1 MAKERIL
8 NLDNNGFSLDL
19 RRKAMRC
26 WTGSV
31 TLIFRSGLMGGLLQV
46 VELSYPTV
54 VEITTKYSRLR
65 WIRVRNHLVN
75 TRKKEKKRK
84 RDEKNDKRPTGKRQS
99 DTLQVPFLL
108 PPLSLSS
115 LQLCFFLNQNSTN
128 SSPTRFQTTT
138 PLFAS
143 SPPSFLCGTHRIGS
157 KFRLGRKI
165 GSGSFQ
171 EIYIELMFR
180 PTKRSLLSIKLVSL
194 FKLLLKLKD
203 FISFSGFTNMKWFG
217 VEGDHI
223 VLVMDLLGPSLEDLF
238 GYCNMKFTLKTVLM
252 LADQMINRLE
262 FIHSK
267 SYLHRDVKPDNFLMG
282 LGRRTNQVYIIDFG
296 LAKKYRDSSTHRHIP
311 YRFDDNP
318 DYAYLKR
325 LFRNLFIREGF
336 QFDFVF
342 DWTVLKYQQSPHA
355 NDGGVGTSSGL
366 LNHAVSNAEKRPDS
380 TLKQKTKNA
389 NESAIA
395 KDKLAPGSFHLGRS
409 EGSSSRRVVDSS
421 SREPLSG
428 GSDYESAL
436 RGIDSMRIDNNA
448 VNETAASPQSVG
460 GDDSTPRIELKAKLS
475 D

>member
-75 TRKKEKKRK
+75 VLKKKKRK

-165 GSGSFQ
+165 GSGSFR

-311 YRFDDNP
+311 YRL
-318 DYAYLKR
+318 YAQAR
-325 LFRNLFIREGF
+325 LSNR
-336 QFDFVF
+336 
-342 DWTVLKYQQSPHA
+342 
-355 NDGGVGTSSGL
+355 DGGVGTSSGL
-366 LNHAVSNAEKRPDS
+366 LNHAVSNAEKRQDS